1 MTARRRAL
9 LLGLPGLG
17 AFVVAI
23 LLLAL
28 PHHAPAA
35 PPAPIVISIGLAF
48 WLSGIVARARRPEN
62 RMGFLLDLT
71 GIVAFLVLL
80 PVSHNAYVF
89 TLGLVLN
96 SLVFAAMVH
105 VLLAYPTGTLGP
117 RDRVLAGIGYF
128 LAGVAPPVSLLFSA
142 DPASCGEACPRN
154 VLRVSESPTA
164 ESVVTHGAQVC
175 AAALLIAVAVVLVRR
190 WRSASPAYRQ
200 TLRGVYGAGVLG
212 IALLGLSFA
221 VGAISAGL
229 GGAMIL
235 GAVVAIGAVPVIL
248 LFGLLGSRRARVVVG
263 RVVAELGPA
272 PAPGHL
278 RDVLRQTLH
287 DPDLEVGYWLP
298 DLPGYVDIEGRPFDP
313 SEAPAATYVDGESG
327 RIGVLTH
334 DAALRDADALEGLV
348 SAVRLVLEN
357 ERLHADLQ
365 AKLVEIQQQQD
376 FTAVIV
382 DNAPAFICAVDA
394 DGRLRG
400 GVNQPLLALVG
411 HSRRYEV
418 ADELFWDVFCV
429 PEEVAETKARLAA
442 VAAGGHHGV
451 QEALLPLPSGE
462 RRVVEWRDAVLPDEY
477 GQLKWIV
484 RAGLDVTERKQ
495 HEAELRASAEEQA
508 ALRRVATVVAAQAPL
523 DELVRT
529 VTREVAQL
537 FESEVAVVV
546 RHEPPVVRIID
557 GWAAATARPIVP
569 GETANL
575 SGGDT
580 SLARALASGKPE
592 RLDNPVWE
600 PYEIGSAIAAPIV
613 VDARVWGAIA
623 AARPPGSEPF
633 GSGTELRLADMAALV
648 AQALANAASRSELS
662 ASRVRIVRAADE
674 ARRKLERNLHDGA
687 QQRLV
692 SLSITL
698 RLAEARIES
707 DPAGARAA
715 LRGASEELSEAL
727 SELRELARGIHPAIL
742 TDRGL
747 VPALHALAD
756 RATLPVEV
764 VSELDARLPP
774 AVEAAAYYVVSESLA
789 NVAKHA
795 RAGYASVRLSRRDG
809 YARVEVEDDGVG
821 GADASGSGLRGLV
834 DRVEALDGRLG
845 VGPGGD
851 ERGTRV
857 WAEIPCV

>member
-1 MTARRRAL
+1 VTARRRAL
-9 LLGLPGLG
+9 LLGLPGLA

-23 LLLAL
+23 LLVAL

-35 PPAPIVISIGLAF
+35 PPAPIVIAIGLAF
-48 WLSGIVARARRPEN
+48 WLSSIVARARRPEN
-62 RMGFLLDLT
+62 RMGLLLDLT

-96 SLVFAAMVH
+96 SVVFAAMVH

-128 LAGVAPPVSLLFSA
+128 LAGVAPPASLLFSA
-142 DPASCGEACPRN
+142 DPARCGDECPRN
-154 VLRVSESPTA
+154 VLRVTNSATT
-164 ESVVTHGAQVC
+164 ESVITHGAQVS
-175 AAALLIAVAVVLVRR
+175 AAVLLIAVAVVLVRR

-221 VGAISAGL
+221 VGAVSQEL

-263 RVVAELGPA
+263 RVVADLGPA

-278 RDVLRQTLH
+278 REVLRETLH
-287 DPDLEVGYWLP
+287 DPGLEVGYWLP

-357 ERLHADLQ
+357 ERLHADLR
-365 AKLVEIQQQQD
+365 AKLVEIEQAQS
-376 FTAVIV
+376 FTDVIV
-382 DNAPAFICAVDA
+382 DNAPAFFCVVDA

-400 GVNQPLLALVG
+400 GVNDPLLALIG
-411 HSRRYEV
+411 RSNRHEV

-429 PEEVAETKARLAA
+429 PEEVDETKSRLAA
-442 VAAGGHHGV
+442 VAAGGHPGV

-462 RRVVEWRDAVLPDEY
+462 RRVVEWRDAVLTDEF

-529 VTREVAQL
+529 VTSEVAQL
-537 FESEVAVVV
+537 FESDVAVVV
-546 RHEPPVVRIID
+546 RREPPVVRVID
-557 GWAAATARPIVP
+557 GFAAEGLPPIVP
-569 GETANL
+569 GEAADL
-575 SGGDT
+575 AGGDT
-580 SLARALASGKPE
+580 SLARALASGVPQ
-592 RLDNPVWE
+592 RLDDPQWE
-600 PYEIGSAIAAPIV
+600 PYAMGSAIAAPIV
-613 VDARVWGAIA
+613 VDGDVWGAIG
-623 AARPPGSEPF
+623 AARVPGRGRFAE
-633 GSGTELRLADMAALV
+633 GREVRLADMAALV
-648 AQALANAASRSELS
+648 AQALANAASRAELT
-662 ASRVRIVRAADE
+662 ASRVRIVGAADE

-764 VSELDARLPP
+764 VSDLDSRLPP

-795 RAGYASVRLSRRDG
+795 RAGHASVHLSRRDG
-809 YARVEVEDDGVG
+809 YARVEVEDDGIG
-821 GADASGSGLRGLV
+821 GADAAGSGLRGLV

-845 VGPGGD
+845 VGPGD
-851 ERGTRV
+851 NRGTRV